1 MSGQNKNVAI
11 DLMRGV
17 SIFYIVGYW
26 HLLDST
32 NYFPGFKN
40 PLTHNLT
47 VVALSIFVFLSG
59 FLLAGGVGGKKF
71 PPVGQFF
78 KTRFMKIYPPFALTA
93 VIFFLFHL
101 IDLPTFLKT
110 LTLVS
115 MFWGPASPTIWFIGM
130 IAIFYALT
138 PFLIKLADKSKS
150 QLLVAACVIFGA
162 FYLYAS
168 FFSFADKRLLLYFPS
183 FILGIWVA
191 RFGLTVGWLS
201 KAVYCAVF
209 FFCVGLLA
217 LTDGVEPQYSPF
229 FIPLAMSGA
238 LLVFYSIKDVHFGPR
253 MAWFAEKIAAPSYML
268 FLVHRPVYAFMKR
281 IYFPGDGFYQA
292 LYLFAICLPVAYL
305 AARFAHHVYEVFFN
319 RYFAH
324 NFKKLH

>member
-40 PLTHNLT
+40 PFTHNLT

-71 PPVGQFF
+71 PPVGRFF

-110 LTLVS
+110 LILVS
-115 MFWGPASPTIWFIGM
+115 MFWG
-130 IAIFYALT
+130 
-138 PFLIKLADKSKS
+138 
-150 QLLVAACVIFGA
+150 
-162 FYLYAS
+162 
-168 FFSFADKRLLLYFPS
+168 R
-183 FILGIWVA
+183 
-191 RFGLTVGWLS
+191 
-201 KAVYCAVF
+201 
-209 FFCVGLLA
+209 
-217 LTDGVEPQYSPF
+217 
-229 FIPLAMSGA
+229 
-238 LLVFYSIKDVHFGPR
+238 
-253 MAWFAEKIAAPSYML
+253 AAPPIGVICRSHM
-268 FLVHRPVYAFMKR
+268 
-281 IYFPGDGFYQA
+281 FYG
-292 LYLFAICLPVAYL
+292 LSPCRFKMAYKC
-305 AARFAHHVYEVFFN
+305 RS
-319 RYFAH
+319 
-324 NFKKLH
+324 K